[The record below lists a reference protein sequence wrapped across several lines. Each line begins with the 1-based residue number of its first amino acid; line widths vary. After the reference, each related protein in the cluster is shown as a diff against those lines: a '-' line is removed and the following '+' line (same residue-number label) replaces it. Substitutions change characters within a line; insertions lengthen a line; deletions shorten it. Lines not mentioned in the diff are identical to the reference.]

1 MLISVWEKNCKN
13 KKGGGDNVD
22 HDPMYLWLKAVWW
35 PLDIFLCVCVLSGH
49 CLTEA

>member
-1 MLISVWEKNCKN
+1 MLRSVW
-13 KKGGGDNVD
+13 KKIAKIKKGDNVG